1 MLELAR
7 PEGRQEINAICV
19 QCHALHVQWRPDIYK
34 IDEELYDEEWF
45 LEGLKEKQIYVAKLH
60 GVIVGYLR
68 YRIRDVDHPGSVK
81 RRLFLLDEFAV
92 EESCRNQGIGTE
104 MMQDVC
110 ALARAFG
117 CTDMQMSVYPQNEA
131 ALALY
136 RKCGFTIRN
145 ISMQRK
151 V

>member
-7 PEGRQEINAICV
+7 PEDRQAINVICT

-34 IDEELYDEEWF
+34 MDTELYDEEWF

-68 YRIRDVDHPGSVK
+68 YRIRDIDNPGSVK

-92 EESCRNQGIGTE
+92 EESCRGQGIGTE
-104 MMQDVC
+104 MMGDVM

-117 CTDMQMSVYPQNEA
+117 CNDIQLSVYPQNDA
-131 ALALY
+131 AVALY
-136 RKCGFTIRN
+136 RKFGFAIRN
-145 ISMQRK
+145 INMMRK